1 MSLLL
6 KVCGMT
12 LPEQVEAIDAMG
24 VDLLG
29 FIFAKKSPRYVTPE
43 HVAGIARGNARR
55 VGVFVEQDADEVN
68 RIIDVAGLDYAQLH
82 GGQDEVFC
90 RAVGTERVI
99 RVFWPQR
106 YAGALPAQT
115 VSTPCGPEPY
125 GQERPD
131 GPEASHCR
139 GAGDAAL
146 EALER
151 DMARYA
157 DLCAFMLLDSG
168 TSGGGHGTSLD
179 FAALARVKAPRP
191 WLLAGG
197 LSPDNATLAVE
208 QAQPDGL
215 DVNSGVESAPGVKD
229 IETVERVIRNI
240 KKY

>member
-6 KVCGMT
+6 KVCGMA

-29 FIFAKKSPRYVTPE
+29 FIFAKKSPRCVTPE
-43 HVAGIARGNARR
+43 HVAGIAPGRAKR
-55 VGVFVEQDADEVN
+55 VGVFVEQDADGVN
-68 RIIDVAGLDYAQLH
+68 RIMDVAKLDYAQLH
-82 GGQDEVFC
+82 AGQDEAFC
-90 RAVGTERVI
+90 RAVGPERVI

-106 YAGALPAQT
+106 YAGALAAQT
-115 VSTPCGPEPY
+115 GEAVSVPG
-125 GQERPD
+125 
-131 GPEASHCR
+131 S
-139 GAGDAAL
+139 GDDL
-146 EALER
+146 SGRQEALER

-179 FAALARVKAPRP
+179 FAALARLKAPRP

-197 LSPDNATLAVE
+197 LSPDNAALAVD

-215 DVNSGVESAPGVKD
+215 DVNSGVESAPGVKN

-240 KKY
+240 KRY

>member
-12 LPEQVEAIDAMG
+12 LPEQVEAIDKLG

-43 HVAGIARGNARR
+43 HVEGIERGNAKR
-55 VGVFVEQDADEVN
+55 VGVFVKQDADEVN
-68 RIIDVAGLDYAQLH
+68 RIMETAKLDYAQLH
-82 GGQDEVFC
+82 GNQDETFC
-90 RAVGTERVI
+90 RAVGPERVI

-106 YAGALPAQT
+106 HAVALAAQAAG
-115 VSTPCGPEPY
+115 TPCGSEPCD
-125 GQERPD
+125 QERPG
-131 GPEASHCR
+131 GPEVSSR
-139 GAGDAAL
+139 LGSGDAAL

-179 FAALARVKAPRP
+179 FAALARLKAPRP

-197 LSPDNATLAVE
+197 LSPDNAALAVE

-215 DVNSGVESAPGVKD
+215 DVNSGVESAPGVKN
-229 IETVERVIRNI
+229 IETVERVIQII
-240 KKY
+240 KSF

>member
-6 KVCGMT
+6 KVCGIT

-43 HVAGIARGNARR
+43 HVAGIARGNAKR

-68 RIIDVAGLDYAQLH
+68 RIMDVAGLDYAQIH
-82 GGQDEVFC
+82 AGQDEAFC
-90 RAVGTERVI
+90 RAVGPKRVI

-106 YAGALPAQT
+106 HD
-115 VSTPCGPEPY
+115 SM
-125 GQERPD
+125 
-131 GPEASHCR
+131 
-139 GAGDAAL
+139 
-146 EALER
+146 EALEQE
-151 DMARYA
+151 MARYA
-157 DLCAFMLLDSG
+157 DLCATMLLDSG

-179 FAALARVKAPRP
+179 FAALARLKAPRP

-197 LSPDNATLAVE
+197 LSPDNAALAVE
-208 QAQPDGL
+208 QARPDGL
-215 DVNSGVESAPGVKD
+215 DVNSGVESAPGVKN

-240 KKY
+240 KRY

>member
-12 LPEQVEAIDAMG
+12 LPEQVEAIDKLG

-29 FIFAKKSPRYVTPE
+29 FIFAKKSPRHVTPA
-43 HVAGIARGNARR
+43 HVAGIARGNAKR

-68 RIIDVAGLDYAQLH
+68 RIMDEAGLDYAQLH
-82 GGQDEVFC
+82 AGQDEPFC
-90 RAVGTERVI
+90 RAVGPERVI

-106 YAGALPAQT
+106 YAGALTAQAGET
-115 VSTPCGPEPY
+115 VSAPG
-125 GQERPD
+125 
-131 GPEASHCR
+131 S
-139 GAGDAAL
+139 GDDPSVWR

-151 DMARYA
+151 DMARFA

-179 FAALARVKAPRP
+179 FSALARLNAPRP

-197 LSPDNATLAVE
+197 LSPDNAALALK
-208 QAQPDGL
+208 AACPAGL
-215 DVNSGVESAPGVKD
+215 DVNSGVESTPGIKD
-229 IETVERVIRNI
+229 ISRLSQVLHII
-240 KKY
+240 KSF

>member
-12 LPEQVEAIDAMG
+12 LPEQVDAIDKLG

-43 HVAGIARGNARR
+43 HVAGIAPGNAKR

-68 RIIDVAGLDYAQLH
+68 RIMATAKLDYAQLH
-82 GGQDEVFC
+82 AGQDADFC
-90 RAVGTERVI
+90 RAVGPQRVI

-106 YAGALPAQT
+106 YAGSQPAQT
-115 VSTPCGPEPY
+115 GETVSAPG
-125 GQERPD
+125 
-131 GPEASHCR
+131 S
-139 GAGDAAL
+139 GDDL
-146 EALER
+146 SGWREALER

-179 FAALARVKAPRP
+179 FAALARLNAPRP

-197 LSPDNATLAVE
+197 LSPDNAALAV
-208 QAQPDGL
+208 QAACPAGL

-229 IETVERVIRNI
+229 IQTIERVIQII
-240 KKY
+240 KSF

>member
-1 MSLLL
+1 MPCPARACVGKRQMSLLL

-12 LPEQVEAIDAMG
+12 LPEQVYAIDKLG

-43 HVAGIARGNARR
+43 HVAGIAPGNAKR

-68 RIIDVAGLDYAQLH
+68 RIMGTAKLDYAQLH
-82 GGQDEVFC
+82 AGQDEDFC
-90 RAVGTERVI
+90 RVVGPQRVI

-106 YAGALPAQT
+106 HD
-115 VSTPCGPEPY
+115 S
-125 GQERPD
+125 
-131 GPEASHCR
+131 
-139 GAGDAAL
+139 L
-146 EALER
+146 EALEQE
-151 DMARYA
+151 MARYA

-179 FAALARVKAPRP
+179 FAALSRLKTPRP

-197 LSPDNATLAVE
+197 LSPDNAALAVH
-208 QAQPDGL
+208 AARPVGL

-229 IETVERVIRNI
+229 IETVERVIQII
-240 KKY
+240 KSF

>member
-12 LPEQVEAIDAMG
+12 LPEQVEAIDKMG

-29 FIFAKKSPRYVTPE
+29 FIFAKKSPRCVTPE
-43 HVAGIARGNARR
+43 HVAGIARGNAKR

-68 RIIDVAGLDYAQLH
+68 RIMIEAKLDYAQLH
-82 GGQDEVFC
+82 GNQDETFC
-90 RAVGTERVI
+90 RTVGPQRVI

-106 YAGALPAQT
+106 YD
-115 VSTPCGPEPY
+115 S
-125 GQERPD
+125 
-131 GPEASHCR
+131 
-139 GAGDAAL
+139 L
-146 EALER
+146 EALEL

-168 TSGGGHGTSLD
+168 TSGGGHGASLD
-179 FAALARVKAPRP
+179 FAALAHVKAPRP

-197 LSPDNATLAVE
+197 LSPDNAALAV
-208 QAQPDGL
+208 QAACPAGL

-229 IETVERVIRNI
+229 ISRVSQLVHFI
-240 KKY
+240 KSF